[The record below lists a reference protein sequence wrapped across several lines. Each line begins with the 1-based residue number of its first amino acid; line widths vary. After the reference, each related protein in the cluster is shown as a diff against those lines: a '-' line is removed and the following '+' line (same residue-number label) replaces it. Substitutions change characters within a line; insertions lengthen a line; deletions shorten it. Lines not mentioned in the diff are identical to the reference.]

1 MLTRI
6 DLRYENIDEFAV
18 STIETPALDG
28 SRQTVREI
36 ISDVRNRGDAALRE
50 LAEKFDGA
58 EIDTVAVPPAAISA
72 AANSVPTKVT
82 DALRVAANRITEYQR
97 SQLQQPR
104 THVSDGIA
112 VTARSVA
119 VKSAG
124 LYVPGGKAAYPST
137 VLMTAIPARVA
148 GVENIAIC
156 VPPDASGEVSPAT
169 LAAAEIAGVD
179 IVYRIGGAG
188 AIAALAYGTESVD
201 PVDVIAGPGNIYVAL
216 AQQEVAGI
224 VGIAS
229 GFAGPSEIAVIADDT
244 ASPEFAAADLLTQ
257 AEHGPSGRAWLISPS
272 EEVLRNVEEAL
283 AGQLA
288 ASPRRSE
295 AEATL
300 TEGGYGVLVED
311 LETAVEAANKLAPEH
326 VQLMCADAENLAQ
339 SIRNAGAV
347 LCGPLS
353 PAVIGDY
360 IAGPSHVLPTGGTA
374 RFASGLQATDFQK
387 RLHTISVTPEGF
399 ANVGETTAALAEA
412 EGLMGHRD
420 AVLARLADLPPEAS
434 SEKAG
439 FLEKP
444 EASSKIGFLRHN
456 IVELKSYHSPQLDV
470 EVRLNTNESPYPP
483 PEGFEQAVEEAV
495 GDSSWNRYPERNAQ
509 SLCAAL
515 GEFHDLPADRIF
527 AANGSNEVI
536 QTLLMCYG
544 GAGRKVAVF
553 QPTYALHSHIARS
566 LSSELVVGER
576 TPDFALDLE
585 KTTSLIKRERPS
597 VVFLCSPNNPTGLA
611 DSNESV
617 AAVLEQTAAVGGLL
631 VVDEAYAEF
640 APETALDL
648 LSERNPLVIT
658 RTYSKTWAMA
668 AARLGYLAGPSQ
680 LVADLEKAA
689 LPYRLNSVTQAVGEI
704 ALRFQEEMT
713 IRVASI
719 KAERD
724 RICTGLDDLAVHYWH
739 SDANFILFRADLS
752 QMASQQASR
761 QVPPETPPNGAS
773 DTADI
778 LATIPKGDPV
788 WRRLV
793 SQSVLVRDCSS
804 WPGLSGCLRVTVGT
818 PDENSRF
825 LSALSAVI

>member
-6 DLRYENIDEFAV
+6 DLRGQSIDELAV
-18 STIETPALDG
+18 SAFETPDMEE
-28 SRQTVREI
+28 SRRTVREI
-36 ISDVRNRGDAALRE
+36 INDVRNRGDAALRE
-50 LAEKFDGA
+50 LAKKFDGA
-58 EIDTVAVPPAAISA
+58 EIDAIAVPPAAISA
-72 AANSVPTKVT
+72 AANSVPAELADSLK
-82 DALRVAANRITEYQR
+82 AAANRITEYQR
-97 SQLQQPR
+97 SQLQQPQM
-104 THVSDGIA
+104 HVSDGIA
-112 VTARSVA
+112 VTDRSVA

-124 LYVPGGKAAYPST
+124 LYVPGGKASYPST

-148 GVENIAIC
+148 GVESIAIC
-156 VPPDASGEVSPAT
+156 VPPDISGEVSSAT
-169 LAAAEIAGVD
+169 LAAAEIAGAD

-188 AIAALAYGTESVD
+188 AIAALAYGTESVA

-216 AQQEVAGI
+216 AQQEVAGL

-257 AEHGPSGRAWLISPS
+257 AEHGPSGRAWLISAS
-272 EEVLRNVEEAL
+272 EEVLKNVEKAL
-283 AGQLA
+283 AEQLA

-300 TEGGYGVLVED
+300 SESGYGVLVDDIE
-311 LETAVEAANKLAPEH
+311 AAAEAANKLAPEH

-347 LCGPLS
+347 FCGELS

-387 RLHTISVTPEGF
+387 RLHTISVSPEGF
-399 ANVGETTAALAEA
+399 AAVGETVAALAEA
-412 EGLMGHRD
+412 EGLTGHRD
-420 AVLARLADLPPEAS
+420 AVLTRLADLPAKAS
-434 SEKAG
+434 SGKS
-439 FLEKP
+439 
-444 EASSKIGFLRHN
+444 EAPSKIGYLRPN
-456 IVELKSYHSPQLDV
+456 VIALKSYHSPQLEV

-483 PEGFEQAVEEAV
+483 PEGFEEAVAKAV
-495 GDSSWNRYPERNAQ
+495 GDSSWHRYPQRNAQ
-509 SLCAAL
+509 SLCDAL
-515 GEFHDLPADRIF
+515 GEFHDLPARQIF

-566 LSSELVVGER
+566 LASELVVGER
-576 TPDFALDLE
+576 MPDFALDLE
-585 KTTSLIKRERPS
+585 KTADLIRRERPS

-611 DSNESV
+611 DSNDSV

-640 APETALDL
+640 APETALSL
-648 LSERNPLVIT
+648 LDESIPLVVT

-680 LVADLEKAA
+680 LVSDLEKAA

-704 ALRFQEEMT
+704 ALRFREEMAV
-713 IRVASI
+713 RVASI
-719 KAERD
+719 KSERAC
-724 RICTGLDDLAVHYWH
+724 ICAGLDDIGVHYWH
-739 SDANFILFRADLS
+739 SDANFILFRGGLPKEVS
-752 QMASQQASR
+752 PKASQQAS
-761 QVPPETPPNGAS
+761 PETSPTSTG
-773 DTADI
+773 DTDGNLADI
-778 LATIPKGDPV
+778 PEGDPL

-793 SQSVLVRDCSS
+793 ARSVLVRDCSS

-818 PDENSRF
+818 PEENSRF
-825 LSALSAVI
+825 LSALAAVLQ

>member
-1 MLTRI
+1 MLTHI
-6 DLRYENIDEFAV
+6 DLRGGKVADLAI
-18 STIETPALDG
+18 STFETPALED
-28 SRQTVREI
+28 SRQSVREI
-36 ISDVRNRGDAALRE
+36 IHDVRSRGDAALRE

-58 EIDTVAVPPAAISA
+58 EIDGIAVPPAAI
-72 AANSVPTKVT
+72 AANSVPKRLT

-97 SQLQQPR
+97 SQLQQPHA
-104 THVSDGIA
+104 HVSDGIA

-156 VPPDASGEVSPAT
+156 VPPGSSGEVSPAT

-188 AIAALAYGTESVD
+188 AIAALAYGTESVA

-216 AQQEVAGI
+216 AQQEVAGV
-224 VGIAS
+224 VGVVS
-229 GFAGPSEIAVIADDT
+229 GFAGPSEIAVIADST
-244 ASPEFAAADLLTQ
+244 TSPEFAAADLLTQ

-283 AGQLA
+283 AEQLA
-288 ASPRRSE
+288 ASPRRGE

-300 TEGGYGVLVED
+300 GEGGYRVLVD
-311 LETAVEAANKLAPEH
+311 NLDAAVETANRLSPEH
-326 VQLMCADAENLAQ
+326 VQLMCSDAERLAQ
-339 SIRNAGAV
+339 GIHNAGAV
-347 LCGPLS
+347 FCGPLS

-387 RLHTISVTPEGF
+387 RLHTISVSPEGF
-399 ANVGETTAALAEA
+399 AALGDATAALAEA
-412 EGLMGHRD
+412 EGLTGHRD
-420 AVLARLADLPPEAS
+420 AVLARLANLPTEM
-434 SEKAG
+434 
-439 FLEKP
+439 P
-444 EASSKIGFLRHN
+444 EASSKIGFLRRN
-456 IVELKSYHSPQLDV
+456 IVELKGYHSPQLDV

-483 PEGFEQAVEEAV
+483 PEGFEEAVAQAV
-495 GDSSWNRYPERNAQ
+495 GDSSWNRYPQRNAQ
-509 SLCAAL
+509 SLCSAL
-515 GEFHDLPADRIF
+515 GEFHDLPASQIF

-544 GAGRKVAVF
+544 GDGRKVAVF

-576 TPDFALDLE
+576 TPDFALDLD
-585 KTTSLIKRERPS
+585 KTASLIRRESPS
-597 VVFLCSPNNPTGLA
+597 IVFLCSPNNPTGLA
-611 DSNESV
+611 DSSESV

-640 APETALDL
+640 APATALDL
-648 LSERNPLVIT
+648 LEESNHLVVT

-704 ALRFQEEMT
+704 ALRFREEMT

-719 KAERD
+719 KAERE
-724 RICTGLDDLAVHYWH
+724 RICTGLSELGVHYWH
-739 SDANFILFRADLS
+739 SDANFILFRADLA
-752 QMASQQASR
+752 QEALQQTPSDLAGI
-761 QVPPETPPNGAS
+761 PE
-773 DTADI
+773 
-778 LATIPKGDPV
+778 GDPV

-793 SQSVLVRDCSS
+793 ARSVLVRDCSS

-818 PDENSRF
+818 PEENSRF
-825 LSALSAVI
+825 LSALSATLSAL

>member
-6 DLRYENIDEFAV
+6 DLRGENIDRLAV
-18 STIETPALDG
+18 TTFETPALEE
-28 SRQTVREI
+28 SRRTVREI
-36 ISDVRNRGDAALRE
+36 INDVRNRGDAALRE
-50 LAEKFDGA
+50 LAERFDNA
-58 EIDTVAVPPAAISA
+58 QIDDIAVPPAAISA
-72 AANSVPTKVT
+72 AADCVPDRVA
-82 DALRVAANRITEYQR
+82 DAMRVAANRIGEYQR
-97 SQLQQPR
+97 SQLQQSHA
-104 THVSDGIA
+104 HVSDGIA
-112 VTARSVA
+112 VTARSAA

-148 GVENIAIC
+148 GVESIAVC

-169 LAAAEIAGVD
+169 LAAADIAGVD

-188 AIAALAYGTESVD
+188 AIAALAYGTESVA

-216 AQQEVAGI
+216 AQQEVSGVAG
-224 VGIAS
+224 VVS
-229 GFAGPSEIAVIADDT
+229 GFAGPSEIAVIADDSV
-244 ASPEFAAADLLTQ
+244 SPEFAAADLLTQ

-272 EEVLRNVEEAL
+272 EEVLLSVEEAL
-283 AGQLA
+283 AEQVA
-288 ASPRRSE
+288 ASPRRDE

-300 TEGGYGVLVED
+300 KEGGFGVLVDD
-311 LETAVEAANKLAPEH
+311 LEAAVEAANRLSPEH
-326 VQLMCADAENLAQ
+326 VQLMCADAERLEK

-347 LCGPLS
+347 FCGDFS

-374 RFASGLQATDFQK
+374 RFAGGLQATDFQK
-387 RLHTISVTPEGF
+387 RLRTISVSPEGF
-399 ANVGETTAALAEA
+399 ASVGEATAALAEA
-412 EGLMGHRD
+412 EGLAGHRD
-420 AVLARLADLPPEAS
+420 AVLARLASLPAEAS
-434 SEKAG
+434 SDKSET
-439 FLEKP
+439 
-444 EASSKIGFLRHN
+444 SSKIGFLRHN
-456 IVELKSYHSPQLDV
+456 IVDLKGYHSPQLDA

-483 PEGFEQAVEEAV
+483 PEGFEEAVAEAV
-495 GDSSWNRYPERNAQ
+495 GASSWNRYPERNAQ

-515 GEFHDLPADRIF
+515 GEFHGLPANQIF

-566 LSSELVVGER
+566 LSSELAVGER
-576 TPDFALDLE
+576 TQDFALDLE
-585 KTTSLIKRERPS
+585 KTASLIKRERPS

-611 DSNESV
+611 DSSESV

-648 LSERNPLVIT
+648 LDERTPLVVT

-689 LPYRLNSVTQAVGEI
+689 LPYRLNSITQAVGEI
-704 ALRFQEEMT
+704 ALRFREEMAA
-713 IRVASI
+713 RVAGI
-719 KAERD
+719 KAERA
-724 RICTGLDDLAVHYWH
+724 RICSGLDDLGVHYWR
-739 SDANFILFRADLS
+739 SDANFVLFRADLPKK
-752 QMASQQASR
+752 ASQQAS
-761 QVPPETPPNGAS
+761 PEALAG
-773 DTADI
+773 DTDDY
-778 LATIPKGDPV
+778 LAGIPEGDPV

-793 SQSVLVRDCSS
+793 SRSVLVRDCSS
-804 WPGLSGCLRVTVGT
+804 WPGLSGCLRATVGT
-818 PDENSRF
+818 PEENSRF
-825 LSALSAVI
+825 LSALSAILGSA

>member
-6 DLRYENIDEFAV
+6 DLRGKSIDELAASAF
-18 STIETPALDG
+18 ETPALEE
-28 SRQTVREI
+28 SRRTVREI
-36 ISDVRNRGDAALRE
+36 ISDVRSRGDAALRE
-50 LAEKFDGA
+50 LAKKFDGT
-58 EIDTVAVPPAAISA
+58 EIDAIAVPPSAISA
-72 AANSVPTKVT
+72 AANSVPAKLADSLKPV
-82 DALRVAANRITEYQR
+82 ANRITEYQR
-97 SQLQQPR
+97 SQLRLTQ
-104 THVSDGIA
+104 THIADGIA
-112 VTARSVA
+112 VTDRSVA

-148 GVENIAIC
+148 GVESIAIC
-156 VPPDASGEVSPAT
+156 VPPDATGEVSPAT

-188 AIAALAYGTESVD
+188 AIAALAYGTESVAQ
-201 PVDVIAGPGNIYVAL
+201 VDVIAGPGNIYVAL
-216 AQQEVAGI
+216 AQQEVAGL

-272 EEVLRNVEEAL
+272 EEVLQNVEQAL
-283 AGQLA
+283 AEQLA

-300 TEGGYGVLVED
+300 SESGYGVLVD
-311 LETAVEAANKLAPEH
+311 DIETAVEAANRLAPEH

-347 LCGPLS
+347 FFGAFS

-374 RFASGLQATDFQK
+374 RFASGLQPTDFQK
-387 RLHTISVTPEGF
+387 RLHTISVSPEGF
-399 ANVGETTAALAEA
+399 AAVGETVAALAEA
-412 EGLMGHRD
+412 EGLTGHRD
-420 AVLARLADLPPEAS
+420 AVLARLADLPAEAS
-434 SEKAG
+434 SPKS
-439 FLEKP
+439 
-444 EASSKIGFLRHN
+444 EALSKIGSLRPN

-483 PEGFEQAVEEAV
+483 PEGFEEAV
-495 GDSSWNRYPERNAQ
+495 AEAIGGSSWNRYPQRTAQ
-509 SLCAAL
+509 SLCTAL
-515 GEFHDLPADRIF
+515 GEFHDLPANQIF

-576 TPDFALDLE
+576 MPDFALDLE
-585 KTTSLIKRERPS
+585 KTASLIRRERPS

-617 AAVLEQTAAVGGLL
+617 SAVLEQTAAVGGLL

-648 LSERNPLVIT
+648 LDESSPLVVT

-704 ALRFQEEMT
+704 ALRFQEEMAV
-713 IRVASI
+713 RVASI
-719 KAERD
+719 KSERA
-724 RICTGLDDLAVHYWH
+724 RICEGLDDLSVRYWH
-739 SDANFILFRADLS
+739 SDANFILFRGDLGEK
-752 QMASQQASR
+752 ASR
-761 QVPPETPPNGAS
+761 QASPEALAG
-773 DTADI
+773 DTDLNLADI
-778 LATIPKGDPV
+778 PEGDPL

-793 SQSVLVRDCSS
+793 ARSVLVRDCSS

-818 PDENSRF
+818 PEENSRF
-825 LSALSAVI
+825 LSALAAVLQ

>member
-6 DLRYENIDEFAV
+6 DLRGQSIDELAASAF
-18 STIETPALDG
+18 ETPDLEE
-28 SRQTVREI
+28 SRRTVREI
-36 ISDVRNRGDAALRE
+36 INDVRNRGDAALRE
-50 LAEKFDGA
+50 LAKKFDGA
-58 EIDTVAVPPAAISA
+58 EIDAIAVPPAAISA
-72 AANSVPTKVT
+72 AANSVPAELADSLK
-82 DALRVAANRITEYQR
+82 AAANRITEYQR
-97 SQLQQPR
+97 SQLQQPQM
-104 THVSDGIA
+104 HVSDGIA
-112 VTARSVA
+112 VTDRSVA

-124 LYVPGGKAAYPST
+124 LYVPGGKASYPST

-148 GVENIAIC
+148 GVESIAIC
-156 VPPDASGEVSPAT
+156 VPPDISGEVSSAT
-169 LAAAEIAGVD
+169 LAAAEIAGAD

-188 AIAALAYGTESVD
+188 AIAALAYGTESVA

-216 AQQEVAGI
+216 AQQEVAGL

-229 GFAGPSEIAVIADDT
+229 GFAGPSEIAVIADEA

-272 EEVLRNVEEAL
+272 EKVLRNVEQAL
-283 AGQLA
+283 AEQLT

-300 TEGGYGVLVED
+300 SESGYGVLVDGIEA
-311 LETAVEAANKLAPEH
+311 AVETANKLAPEH

-347 LCGPLS
+347 FCGELS

-387 RLHTISVTPEGF
+387 RLHTISVSPEGF
-399 ANVGETTAALAEA
+399 AAVGETVAALAEA
-412 EGLMGHRD
+412 EGLTGHRD
-420 AVLARLADLPPEAS
+420 AVLARLADLPAKASPGKSEA
-434 SEKAG
+434 
-439 FLEKP
+439 P
-444 EASSKIGFLRHN
+444 SKIGYLRPN
-456 IVELKSYHSPQLDV
+456 VIALKSYHSPQLEV

-483 PEGFEQAVEEAV
+483 PEGFEEAV
-495 GDSSWNRYPERNAQ
+495 AEAVSDSSWHRYPQRNAQ
-509 SLCAAL
+509 RLCSAL
-515 GEFHDLPADRIF
+515 GEFHELPARQIF

-566 LSSELVVGER
+566 LASELVVGER
-576 TPDFALDLE
+576 MPDFALDLE
-585 KTTSLIKRERPS
+585 KTADLIRRERPS

-611 DSNESV
+611 DSNDSV
-617 AAVLEQTAAVGGLL
+617 ATVLEQTAAVGGLL

-640 APETALDL
+640 APETALSL
-648 LSERNPLVIT
+648 LDERSPLVVT

-680 LVADLEKAA
+680 LVSDLEKAA

-704 ALRFQEEMT
+704 ALRFRKEMAV
-713 IRVASI
+713 RVASI
-719 KAERD
+719 KSERA
-724 RICTGLDDLAVHYWH
+724 RICAGLDDLGVHYWH
-739 SDANFILFRADLS
+739 SDANFILFRGDLPKEVS
-752 QMASQQASR
+752 PKASR
-761 QVPPETPPNGAS
+761 QASPETPPTSTG
-773 DTADI
+773 DTDRNLADI
-778 LATIPKGDPV
+778 PEGDPL

-793 SQSVLVRDCSS
+793 ARSVLVRDCSS

-818 PDENSRF
+818 PEENSRF
-825 LSALSAVI
+825 LSALAAIL

>member
-6 DLRYENIDEFAV
+6 DLRDESVDKLAV
-18 STIETPALDG
+18 SAFETPALEE

-36 ISDVRNRGDAALRE
+36 ISDVRSRGDAALRE
-50 LAEKFDGA
+50 LAKKFDGA
-58 EIDTVAVPPAAISA
+58 EIDNITVPPATISA
-72 AANSVPTKVT
+72 AANSVPGKVA
-82 DALRVAANRITEYQR
+82 DVLKAATNRITEYQR
-97 SQLQQPR
+97 SQLQQPH

-188 AIAALAYGTESVD
+188 AIAALAYGTESVA

-216 AQQEVAGI
+216 AQQEVAGV

-283 AGQLA
+283 AEQLVT
-288 ASPRRSE
+288 SPRRGE

-300 TEGGYGVLVED
+300 NEGGYGVLVDDIEA
-311 LETAVEAANKLAPEH
+311 AVEAANKLAPEH
-326 VQLMCADAENLAQ
+326 VQLMCADAEKLAEG
-339 SIRNAGAV
+339 IRNAGAV
-347 LCGPLS
+347 FCGAFS

-374 RFASGLQATDFQK
+374 RFANGLQATDFQK
-387 RLHTISVTPEGF
+387 RLHTISVSPEGF
-399 ANVGETTAALAEA
+399 ANVGEATAALAEA

-420 AVLARLADLPPEAS
+420 AVLARLASLPPEAS
-434 SEKAG
+434 PGQATFPER
-439 FLEKP
+439 P

-456 IVELKSYHSPQLDV
+456 IVELKRYHSPQLDV

-483 PEGFEQAVEEAV
+483 PEGFEQAVAEAV

-515 GEFHDLPADRIF
+515 GEFHDLPASRIF

-553 QPTYALHSHIARS
+553 QPTYALHSHIATS
-566 LSSELVVGER
+566 LASELVVGER

-585 KTTSLIKRERPS
+585 KTADLIRRERPS

-648 LSERNPLVIT
+648 LDERSPLVVT

-704 ALRFQEEMT
+704 ALRFQEEMV

-719 KAERD
+719 KAERA
-724 RICTGLDDLAVHYWH
+724 RICAGLDDLDVHYWH
-739 SDANFILFRADLS
+739 SDANFVLFRGDLP
-752 QMASQQASR
+752 QMASQQSSQEAER
-761 QVPPETPPNGAS
+761 QVQANNPS
-773 DTADI
+773 DTGDN
-778 LATIPKGDPV
+778 LANIPEGDPL

-818 PDENSRF
+818 PEENSRF
-825 LSALSAVI
+825 LSALSAVL

>member
-6 DLRYENIDEFAV
+6 DLRGESIDRLAV
-18 STIETPALDG
+18 SAFETPDLEK
-28 SRQTVREI
+28 SRRTVREI

-50 LAEKFDGA
+50 LAKRFDGA
-58 EIDTVAVPPAAISA
+58 EIDAIAVPPSTIST
-72 AANSVPTKVT
+72 AANSAPAKLVDSLK
-82 DALRVAANRITEYQR
+82 AAANRITEYQR
-97 SQLQQPR
+97 SQLQQPQM
-104 THVSDGIA
+104 HISDGIA
-112 VTARSVA
+112 VTDRSVA

-148 GVENIAIC
+148 GVESIVVC
-156 VPPDASGEVSPAT
+156 VPPDASGEVSSAT

-188 AIAALAYGTESVD
+188 AIAALAYGTESVA

-216 AQQEVAGI
+216 AQQEVAGL

-229 GFAGPSEIAVIADDT
+229 GFAGPSEIAVIADET

-257 AEHGPSGRAWLISPS
+257 AEHGPSGRAWLISQS
-272 EEVLRNVEEAL
+272 EKVLRNVEQAL
-283 AGQLA
+283 AEQVA

-300 TEGGYGVLVED
+300 NESGYGVLVDDIE
-311 LETAVEAANKLAPEH
+311 AAAEAANKLAPEH

-347 LCGPLS
+347 FCGTFS
-353 PAVIGDY
+353 PAAIGDY

-387 RLHTISVTPEGF
+387 RLHTISVSPEGF
-399 ANVGETTAALAEA
+399 AAVGETVAALAEA
-412 EGLMGHRD
+412 EGLTGHRD
-420 AVLARLADLPPEAS
+420 AVLARLADLPAEAS
-434 SEKAG
+434 SDKS
-439 FLEKP
+439 
-444 EASSKIGFLRHN
+444 EAPSKIGYLRTN
-456 IVELKSYHSPQLDV
+456 VIALKSYHSPHLDV

-483 PEGFEQAVEEAV
+483 PEGFEEAVAEAV
-495 GDSSWNRYPERNAQ
+495 GDSSWHRYPQRNAQ
-509 SLCAAL
+509 SLCSAL
-515 GEFHDLPADRIF
+515 GEFHDLAARQIF

-566 LSSELVVGER
+566 LASELVVGER
-576 TPDFALDLE
+576 MPDFALDLE
-585 KTTSLIKRERPS
+585 KTADLIRRERPS

-631 VVDEAYAEF
+631 VVDEAYVEF

-648 LSERNPLVIT
+648 LDESIPLVVT

-704 ALRFQEEMT
+704 ALRFREEMAV
-713 IRVASI
+713 RVASI
-719 KAERD
+719 KSERA
-724 RICTGLDDLAVHYWH
+724 RICAGLDDLGVHYWH
-739 SDANFILFRADLS
+739 SDANFILFRGHLPKEVS
-752 QMASQQASR
+752 PKASR
-761 QVPPETPPNGAS
+761 QASPETPPTSTG
-773 DTADI
+773 DTDRNLTDI
-778 LATIPKGDPV
+778 PEGDPL

-793 SQSVLVRDCSS
+793 ARSVLVRDCSS

-818 PDENSRF
+818 PEENSRF
-825 LSALSAVI
+825 LSALSAVL

>member
-1 MLTRI
+1 MLTHI
-6 DLRYENIDEFAV
+6 DLRGGKVADLAI
-18 STIETPALDG
+18 STFETPALED
-28 SRQTVREI
+28 SRQSVREI
-36 ISDVRNRGDAALRE
+36 IHDVRSRGDAALRE
-50 LAEKFDGA
+50 LAKKFDGA
-58 EIDTVAVPPAAISA
+58 EIDGIAVPPAAI
-72 AANSVPTKVT
+72 AANSVPKRLT

-97 SQLQQPR
+97 SQLQRPHA
-104 THVSDGIA
+104 HVSDGIA

-156 VPPDASGEVSPAT
+156 VPPDSSGEVSPAT

-188 AIAALAYGTESVD
+188 AIAALAYGTESVA

-216 AQQEVAGI
+216 AQQEVAGV
-224 VGIAS
+224 VGVVS
-229 GFAGPSEIAVIADDT
+229 GFAGPSEIAVIADST
-244 ASPEFAAADLLTQ
+244 TSPEFAAADLLTQ

-283 AGQLA
+283 AEQLA
-288 ASPRRSE
+288 ASPRRGE

-300 TEGGYGVLVED
+300 GKGGYRVLVD
-311 LETAVEAANKLAPEH
+311 NLDAAVETANRLSPEH
-326 VQLMCADAENLAQ
+326 VQLMCSDAERLAQ
-339 SIRNAGAV
+339 GIRNAGAV
-347 LCGPLS
+347 FCGPLS

-387 RLHTISVTPEGF
+387 RLHTISVSPEGF
-399 ANVGETTAALAEA
+399 AALGDATTALAEA
-412 EGLMGHRD
+412 EGLTGHRD
-420 AVLARLADLPPEAS
+420 AVLARLANLPTEM
-434 SEKAG
+434 
-439 FLEKP
+439 P
-444 EASSKIGFLRHN
+444 EASSKIGFLRRN
-456 IVELKSYHSPQLDV
+456 IVELKGYHSPQLDV

-483 PEGFEQAVEEAV
+483 PEGFEEAVAQAV
-495 GDSSWNRYPERNAQ
+495 GDSSWNRYPQRNAQ
-509 SLCAAL
+509 SLCSAL
-515 GEFHDLPADRIF
+515 GEFHDLPASQIF

-576 TPDFALDLE
+576 MPDFALDLE
-585 KTTSLIKRERPS
+585 KTAGLIRRERPS

-617 AAVLEQTAAVGGLL
+617 SAVLEQTAAVGGLL

-648 LSERNPLVIT
+648 LEESIPLVVT

-704 ALRFQEEMT
+704 ALRFREEMAV
-713 IRVASI
+713 RVASI
-719 KAERD
+719 KSERA
-724 RICTGLDDLAVHYWH
+724 RICAGLDDLGVRYWH
-739 SDANFILFRADLS
+739 SDANFILFSGDLPKEVS
-752 QMASQQASR
+752 PKASR
-761 QVPPETPPNGAS
+761 QASPEAS
-773 DTADI
+773 AGDTDLNLADI
-778 LATIPKGDPV
+778 PEGDPL

-793 SQSVLVRDCSS
+793 ARSVLVRDCSS

-818 PDENSRF
+818 PEENSRF
-825 LSALSAVI
+825 LSALSAVLQ

>member
-6 DLRYENIDEFAV
+6 DLRGESIDDLAV
-18 STIETPALDG
+18 SAFETLDLEE
-28 SRQTVREI
+28 SRRTVREI
-36 ISDVRNRGDAALRE
+36 IGDVRNRGDVALRE
-50 LAEKFDGA
+50 LAKKFDGA
-58 EIDTVAVPPAAISA
+58 EIDAIAVPPSAISA
-72 AANSVPTKVT
+72 AANSVPAKV
-82 DALRVAANRITEYQR
+82 ANSLNAAANRITEYQR

-104 THVSDGIA
+104 THIADGIA
-112 VTARSVA
+112 VTDRSVA

-148 GVENIAIC
+148 GVENIAVC
-156 VPPDASGEVSPAT
+156 VPPDATGEVSPAT
-169 LAAAEIAGVD
+169 LAAAKIAGVD

-188 AIAALAYGTESVD
+188 AIAALAYGTESVA

-216 AQQEVAGI
+216 AQQEVAGL
-224 VGIAS
+224 VGVAS

-272 EEVLRNVEEAL
+272 EEVLRSVEQAL
-283 AGQLA
+283 AEQLA

-300 TEGGYGVLVED
+300 SESGYGVLVD
-311 LETAVEAANKLAPEH
+311 DIETAAEAANKLAPEH

-347 LCGPLS
+347 FCGELS

-387 RLHTISVTPEGF
+387 RLHTISVSPEGF
-399 ANVGETTAALAEA
+399 AAVGETVAALAEA

-420 AVLARLADLPPEAS
+420 AVLARLADMPAEAS
-434 SEKAG
+434 SPKS
-439 FLEKP
+439 
-444 EASSKIGFLRHN
+444 EAPSKIGFLRHN
-456 IVELKSYHSPQLDV
+456 IVDLKSYHSPQLDV

-483 PEGFEQAVEEAV
+483 PEGFEEAV
-495 GDSSWNRYPERNAQ
+495 AEAIGGSSWNRYPQRTAQ
-509 SLCAAL
+509 SLCSAL
-515 GEFHDLPADRIF
+515 GEFHDLPANQIF

-576 TPDFALDLE
+576 MPDFALDLE
-585 KTTSLIKRERPS
+585 KTADLIRRERPS

-617 AAVLEQTAAVGGLL
+617 SAVLEQTAAVGGLL

-648 LSERNPLVIT
+648 LEESSPLVVT

-704 ALRFQEEMT
+704 ALSFREEMAV
-713 IRVASI
+713 RVSSI
-719 KAERD
+719 KSERA
-724 RICTGLDDLAVHYWH
+724 RICAGLDDLGVRYWH
-739 SDANFILFRADLS
+739 SDANFILFRGDLGEK
-752 QMASQQASR
+752 ASWQAS
-761 QVPPETPPNGAS
+761 PEALAG
-773 DTADI
+773 DTDRNLADI
-778 LATIPKGDPV
+778 PEGDPL

-793 SQSVLVRDCSS
+793 ARSVLVRDCSS

-818 PDENSRF
+818 PEENSRF
-825 LSALSAVI
+825 LSALSAIL

>member
-6 DLRYENIDEFAV
+6 DLRGEKIDEFAI
-18 STIETPALDG
+18 STFETPSLED

-36 ISDVRNRGDAALRE
+36 IRDVRSRGDAALRE
-50 LAEKFDGA
+50 LAKRFDGA
-58 EIDTVAVPPAAISA
+58 EIGDIVVPSAAISA
-72 AANSVPTKVT
+72 AADSVPTQVT
-82 DALRVAANRITEYQR
+82 DALKKAASRITEYQR
-97 SQLQQPR
+97 SQLQQPH

-119 VKSAG
+119 VESAG

-148 GVENIAIC
+148 GVERIAIC

-169 LAAAEIAGVD
+169 LAAAEISGVD

-188 AIAALAYGTESVD
+188 AIAALAYGTESVV

-216 AQQEVAGI
+216 AQQEVAGV
-224 VGIAS
+224 VGVVS

-244 ASPEFAAADLLTQ
+244 TSPKFAAADLLTQ

-272 EEVLRNVEEAL
+272 EEVLRKVEEAL
-283 AGQLA
+283 AEQLA
-288 ASPRRSE
+288 ASPRRAE

-300 TEGGYGVLVED
+300 SEGGCSVLVED
-311 LETAVEAANKLAPEH
+311 LEAAVEAANRLSPEH

-339 SIRNAGAV
+339 SVRNAGAV
-347 LCGPLS
+347 FCGALS

-374 RFASGLQATDFQK
+374 RFASGLQTTDFQK
-387 RLHTISVTPEGF
+387 RLHTISVSPEGF
-399 ANVGETTAALAEA
+399 AAVGEATAALAEA
-412 EGLMGHRD
+412 EGLAGHLD
-420 AVLARLADLPPEAS
+420 SVLARLANLPPETS
-434 SEKAG
+434 SE
-439 FLEKP
+439 
-444 EASSKIGFLRHN
+444 IGFLRPN

-483 PEGFEQAVEEAV
+483 PEGFEEAV
-495 GDSSWNRYPERNAQ
+495 AEAIGAASWNRYPERKAQ

-515 GEFHDLPADRIF
+515 GEFHDLPASQIF

-576 TPDFALDLE
+576 TPDFALDLD
-585 KTTSLIKRERPS
+585 KTASLIRRERPS
-597 VVFLCSPNNPTGLA
+597 IVFLCSPNNPTGLA

-631 VVDEAYAEF
+631 LVDEAYAEF
-640 APETALDL
+640 APATALDL
-648 LSERNPLVIT
+648 LEERTPLVVT

-689 LPYRLNSVTQAVGEI
+689 LPYRLNSITQAVGEI
-704 ALRFQEEMT
+704 ALRFQEEMSV
-713 IRVASI
+713 RVASI
-719 KAERD
+719 KSERA
-724 RICTGLDDLAVHYWH
+724 RICSGLDDLGVRYWH
-739 SDANFILFRADLS
+739 SDANFILFRADLP
-752 QMASQQASR
+752 QKASQQAS
-761 QVPPETPPNGAS
+761 PDNASSNLAGIPE
-773 DTADI
+773 
-778 LATIPKGDPV
+778 GDPV

-793 SQSVLVRDCSS
+793 SRSVLVRDCSS

-818 PDENSRF
+818 PAENSRF
-825 LSALSAVI
+825 LSALSETLQAILGDN